1 MKAAYPHRHTFAEVL
16 RRYRPA
22 AYTEAQPLRAHQ
34 ILSKVALSRAAPSK
48 SFGGGDAP
56 AAAADLLT
64 AALPARPGHTPA
76 DPSAACVHLMEAHRT
91 HFSHMS
97 HPTFPI
103 SHILIRVFVQRSA
116 TGA

>member
-76 DPSAACVHLMEAHRT
+76 DPSA
-91 HFSHMS
+91 
-97 HPTFPI
+97 
-103 SHILIRVFVQRSA
+103 
-116 TGA
+116 